1 LIVAAGI
8 SVLGYA
14 YLLVAKFASINN
26 PQVDWIV
33 LYAVSLLQFAIGV
46 AIALNISEA
55 YDPNGTDSKTA
66 SIRAGIQWGKN

>member
-14 YLLVAKFASINN
+14 YLLVAKFASFNN

-46 AIALNISEA
+46 AIALDISAA
-55 YDPNGTDSKTA
+55 YDPKGTDSKTA
-66 SIRAGIQWGKN
+66 SMRLGIQFGKD